1 MLITVQNLKKD
12 YAGTTVLDGIDFQ
25 VDPGQKVGLIGRNG
39 AGKTTLLRLL
49 TGQDHDFQGRI
60 ARVPGL
66 KVGFAGQ
73 HFPAFDGT
81 ALEWLTIDFAPM
93 AAELA
98 RLEDAM
104 GTTEGDD
111 LDKVLSDYGTLREKW
126 DAAGGD
132 GAVDRART
140 LLGTLGLSHRQDTPT
155 GKLSGGEQNLLAIAQ
170 ALGDRPDLLI
180 LDEPGNHLDVW
191 GQAWLEDF
199 LRDYPAAILVVSH
212 NRTLL
217 DRTVGR
223 ILDLD
228 GGKVRGW
235 AGNYSAHRLEKL
247 KLACAQGLNFKADQ
261 KKLDRLEALVKRF
274 REIAT
279 VTADP
284 AWGKRLHARQ
294 TQLEKFRDQ
303 AAEAPDVDRNKLA
316 VSFTGRVSGSTLALR
331 VSGYSRAWGDRV
343 LFEDA
348 GFEMEVGERVALVGP
363 NGCGKTTFLTDLV
376 TLGGWENPT
385 LRVGPS
391 LRVGYVSQK
400 QTVFDPALTVLEEFE
415 RLKPTSRQAVHG
427 LLGRFLFG
435 WNDLDK
441 KVGALSGGEL
451 NRLQLARAVFL
462 EADFLI
468 LDEPTNHLDIPS
480 REGVE
485 EGLADFQG
493 TLLTVSHD
501 RYFLDQ
507 TVTRIVEVRGRSFDS
522 WDGTFSEFWAARKA
536 LDAAPGEAQL
546 RALERKAAEHLAA
559 GRYTEGR
566 TAAAELEKQRRKR

>member
-279 VTADP
+279 ATADP

>member
-12 YAGTTVLDGIDFQ
+12 YAGTTVLDGLDFQ
-25 VDPGQKVGLIGRNG
+25 LDPGRKVGLIGRNG

-49 TGQDHDFQGRI
+49 TNADDDYEGRI
-60 ARVPGL
+60 ARAPGL

-81 ALEWLTIDFAPM
+81 ALEWLTADLAPL
-93 AAELA
+93 AADLA
-98 RLEDAM
+98 RLEDLMA
-104 GTTEGDD
+104 TAEGDA
-111 LDKVLSDYGTLREKW
+111 LDKVLADYGTLRERW

-132 GAVDRART
+132 AASDRART
-140 LLGTLGLSHRQDTPT
+140 LLGTLGLSHRENTAT
-155 GKLSGGEQNLLAIAQ
+155 ASLSGGEQNLLAIAK
-170 ALGDRPDLLI
+170 ALVDRPDLLI

-199 LRDYPAAILVVSH
+199 LRDYPAAVLVVSH

-217 DRTVGR
+217 DRTVER

-228 GGKVRGW
+228 AGKVRSW

-247 KLACAQGLNFKADQ
+247 KLACAQGLNFNADQ
-261 KKLDRLEALVKRF
+261 KKLERLEALVKRF
-274 REIAT
+274 REIASAT
-279 VTADP
+279 SDP

-294 TQLEKFRDQ
+294 TQLNKFKDS
-303 AAEAPDVDRNKLA
+303 ATEAPEVDRARLA
-316 VSFTGRVSGSTLALR
+316 VAFTGRVSGSTLALR
-331 VSGYSRAWGDRV
+331 VSGYSRAWGERV
-343 LFEDA
+343 LFDRA

-376 TLGGWENPT
+376 DQGGWENPV
-385 LRVGPS
+385 LRIGPS

-400 QTVFDPALTVLEEFE
+400 QTVFDPGLTLLEEFE
-415 RLKPTSRQAVHG
+415 RLKPTGRQAVHG

-441 KVGALSGGEL
+441 KVGSLSGGEL

-485 EGLADFQG
+485 EGLADFKG

-507 TVTRIVEVRGRSFDS
+507 TVNRIVEVRDRGFDS
-522 WDGTFSEFWAARKA
+522 WDGTFSEFWAARSA
-536 LDAAPGEAQL
+536 LEAAPAEAER
-546 RALERKAAEHLAA
+546 RALEKKAADHLAA
-559 GRYTEGR
+559 GRYAEGR
-566 TAAAELEKQRRKR
+566 AAAAELEKQRRKR

>member
-1 MLITVQNLKKD
+1 MTVQNLRKD
-12 YAGTTVLDGIDFQ
+12 FAGTTILDGVDFQ
-25 VDPGQKVGLIGRNG
+25 IDPFKKVGLIGRNG

-49 TGQDHDFQGRI
+49 TGSDVDFKGRI

-73 HFPAFDGT
+73 HFPSFGGT
-81 ALEWLTIDFAPM
+81 ALEWLTTDLTPL

-98 RLEDAM
+98 HLEDLM
-104 GTTEGDD
+104 GCSEGAA
-111 LDKVLSDYGTLREKW
+111 LERVLEEYGKARERW

-132 GAVDRART
+132 SAVDRART
-140 LLGTLGLSHRQDTPT
+140 LLGTLGLSHREDTMAA
-155 GKLSGGEQNLLAIAQ
+155 KLSGGEQNLLAIAK

-191 GQAWLEDF
+191 GQAWLEEF
-199 LRDYPAAILVVSH
+199 LHDYPAAVLVVSH

-217 DRTVGR
+217 DRTVDRILEIEEGR
-223 ILDLD
+223 I
-228 GGKVRGW
+228 RNW
-235 AGNYSAHRLEKL
+235 AGNYSTHRLEKL
-247 KLACAQGLNFKADQ
+247 KQACAQGLNFNADK
-261 KKLDRLEALVKRF
+261 KKLDRLEALVKKF
-274 REIAT
+274 REIAS

-294 TQLEKFRDQ
+294 TQLEKFRLQ
-303 AAEAPDVDRNKLA
+303 AASEPEVDRAKLEIA
-316 VSFTGRVSGSTLALR
+316 FSGRVSGSTLALR
-331 VSGYSRAWGDRV
+331 VSHYNRAWGERV
-343 LFEDA
+343 LFQNA

-376 TLGGWENPT
+376 TTGGWENPN
-385 LRVGPS
+385 LRIGPS

-400 QTVFDPALTVLEEFE
+400 QEVFDPNQTVLEEFE
-415 RLKPTSRQAVHG
+415 RLKPTGRQAVHG

-441 KVGALSGGEL
+441 TIGSLSGGEL

-485 EGLADFQG
+485 EGLADFKG

-507 TVTRIVEVRGRSFDS
+507 TVTRIVEVKNQRFDS
-522 WDGTFSEFWAARKA
+522 WDGTFSEFWAAQKA
-536 LDAAPGEAQL
+536 LDQDPEESEL
-546 RALERKAAEHLAA
+546 RALERKASEYLAA
-559 GRYTEGR
+559 GRYGEGR
-566 TAAAELEKQRRKR
+566 ATAAELEKQRRKSK

>member
-1 MLITVQNLKKD
+1 MLLTVQNLKKD
-12 YAGTTVLDGIDFQ
+12 YAGTTILDGLDFQ
-25 VDPGQKVGLIGRNG
+25 IDPGKKVGLIGRNG
-39 AGKTTLLRLL
+39 AGKTNLLRLL
-49 TGQDHDFQGRI
+49 TGADNDYKGRI
-60 ARVPGL
+60 ARSPGL
-66 KVGFAGQ
+66 KMGFAGQ

-81 ALEWLTIDFAPM
+81 ALEWLSADLAPL

-98 RLEDAM
+98 RLEELMA
-104 GTTEGDD
+104 TAEGDE
-111 LDKVLSDYGTLREKW
+111 LDQVLTDYGLARERW
-126 DAAGGD
+126 DAVGGD
-132 GAVDRART
+132 SAAVRART
-140 LLGTLGLSHRQDTPT
+140 LLGTLGLSHREDTPT
-155 GKLSGGEQNLLAIAQ
+155 ARLSGGEQNLLAIAK

-191 GQAWLEDF
+191 GQAWLEEF
-199 LRDYPAAILVVSH
+199 LRDYPAAVLVVSH

-217 DRTVGR
+217 DRTVDRVLEIDAGR
-223 ILDLD
+223 I
-228 GGKVRGW
+228 RSW

-247 KLACAQGLNFKADQ
+247 KLACAQGLNFTADQ
-261 KKLDRLEALVKRF
+261 KKLERLEALVKKF

-279 VTADP
+279 ATADP

-294 TQLEKFRDQ
+294 TQLEKFRQQ
-303 AAEAPDVDRNKLA
+303 AASEPEVDRAKLEVA
-316 VSFTGRVSGSTLALR
+316 FSSRVSGSTLALR
-331 VSGYSRAWGDRV
+331 VKGYERAWGDRI
-343 LFEDA
+343 LFQKA

-376 TLGGWENPT
+376 TTGGWENPI
-385 LRVGPS
+385 LRLGPS

-400 QTVFDPALTVLEEFE
+400 QEVFDPHRTILEEFE
-415 RLKPTSRQAVHG
+415 RLKPTGRQPVHG

-435 WNDLDK
+435 WNDLDQK
-441 KVGALSGGEL
+441 IGSLSGGEL

-468 LDEPTNHLDIPS
+468 LDEPTNHLDITS

-485 EGLADFQG
+485 EGLADFRG

-507 TVTRIVEVRGRSFDS
+507 TVTRIVEVRDQGFDS
-522 WDGTFSEFWAARKA
+522 WEGTFSEFWAARKA
-536 LDAAPGEAQL
+536 LDEAPGEAQL

-559 GRYTEGR
+559 GRYSEGR
-566 TAAAELEKQRRKR
+566 AATSELEKQRRKR

>member
-12 YAGTTVLDGIDFQ
+12 YAGTTVLDGLDFQ
-25 VDPGQKVGLIGRNG
+25 LDPGRKVGLIGRNG

-49 TGQDHDFQGRI
+49 ISQDDDFKGRI
-60 ARVPGL
+60 ARAPGL

-81 ALEWLTIDFAPM
+81 ALEWLTVDLAPL
-93 AAELA
+93 AGELA
-98 RLEDAM
+98 RLEDLM

-111 LDKVLSDYGTLREKW
+111 LDKVLTEYGTLREKW
-126 DAAGGD
+126 DEAGGD
-132 GAVDRART
+132 GAVDRAQT
-140 LLGTLGLSHRQDTPT
+140 LLGTLGLSHREDTPT
-155 GKLSGGEQNLLAIAQ
+155 AKLSGGEQNLLAIAK
-170 ALGDRPDLLI
+170 ALADRPDLLI

-191 GQAWLEDF
+191 GQAWLEEF
-199 LRDYPAAILVVSH
+199 LRDYPAAVLVVSH

-217 DRTVGR
+217 DRSVDR

-228 GGKVRGW
+228 AGKIRSW

-247 KLACAQGLNFKADQ
+247 KLACAQGLNFNADR

-279 VTADP
+279 ATADP

-294 TQLEKFRDQ
+294 TQLNKFRDQ
-303 AAEAPDVDRNKLA
+303 ATEAPDVDRAKLA
-316 VSFTGRVSGSTLALR
+316 VAFTGRVSGSTLALR
-331 VSGYSRAWGDRV
+331 VSNYHRAWGDRV
-343 LFEDA
+343 LFENA

-376 TLGGWENPT
+376 TTGGWENPR
-385 LRVGPS
+385 LRIGPS

-400 QTVFDPALTVLEEFE
+400 QTVFDPTLTILEEFE
-415 RLKPTSRQAVHG
+415 RLKPAGRQAVHG
-427 LLGRFLFG
+427 LLGQFLFA
-435 WNDLDK
+435 WTDLDK

-485 EGLADFQG
+485 EGLSDFKG

-507 TVTRIVEVRGRSFDS
+507 TVTRIVEVRDRGFDS

-536 LDAAPGEAQL
+536 LDAAPGEAAL

-559 GRYTEGR
+559 GRYAEGR
-566 TAAAELEKQRRKR
+566 AAAAELEKQRRKR